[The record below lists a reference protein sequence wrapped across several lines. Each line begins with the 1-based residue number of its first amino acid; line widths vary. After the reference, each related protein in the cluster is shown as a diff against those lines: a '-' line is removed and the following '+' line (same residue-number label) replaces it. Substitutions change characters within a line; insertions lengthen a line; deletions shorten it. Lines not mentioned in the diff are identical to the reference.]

1 MHDKKG
7 NFQRH
12 TYLPKEIYDVKNV
25 THEDLKI
32 ARELKKTP
40 TAAKPVIGFKL
51 VLTVMKDGI
60 YFILNVENE
69 KGKNGLSPV
78 GKVILHSLPPIK
90 NLIYNRRRKL
100 VVT

>member
-1 MHDKKG
+1 MIKKE

-69 KGKNGLSPV
+69 KGKKWTVPSWKSYLAFS
-78 GKVILHSLPPIK
+78 SA
-90 NLIYNRRRKL
+90 Y
-100 VVT
+100 

>member
-1 MHDKKG
+1 MTISDSLICMIKKE

-40 TAAKPVIGFKL
+40 TAAKTCYWIQACINSYERWNIF
-51 VLTVMKDGI
+51 
-60 YFILNVENE
+60 Y
-69 KGKNGLSPV
+69 
-78 GKVILHSLPPIK
+78 IK
-90 NLIYNRRRKL
+90 CRK
-100 VVT
+100 

>member
-40 TAAKPVIGFKL
+40 TAAKTCYWIQACINSYERWNIF
-51 VLTVMKDGI
+51 
-60 YFILNVENE
+60 Y
-69 KGKNGLSPV
+69 
-78 GKVILHSLPPIK
+78 IK
-90 NLIYNRRRKL
+90 CRK
-100 VVT
+100 

>member
-1 MHDKKG
+1 MIKKE

-40 TAAKPVIGFKL
+40 TAAKTCYWIQ
-51 VLTVMKDGI
+51 VMKDGI

-69 KGKNGLSPV
+69 KGKKWTVPSWKSYLAFS
-78 GKVILHSLPPIK
+78 SA
-90 NLIYNRRRKL
+90 Y
-100 VVT
+100 